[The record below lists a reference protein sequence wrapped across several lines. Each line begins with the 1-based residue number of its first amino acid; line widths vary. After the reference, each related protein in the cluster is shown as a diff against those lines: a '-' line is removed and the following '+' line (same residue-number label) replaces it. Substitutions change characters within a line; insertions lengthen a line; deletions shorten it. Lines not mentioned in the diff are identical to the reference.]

1 MSLDFSVFLPTGF
14 AQEFAAGADPAG
26 AYQQITDVAQ
36 AADELG
42 FHTLYVPDHLHPI
55 PSTQGLLFEAWSVIA
70 ALARDTHRVRLGQLV
85 TANSYR
91 NPALQAKIAS
101 TIDVISNGRLT
112 FGIGSGWYEPDY
124 LGYGYDFGTAG
135 DRLRRLDEA
144 VQVIRAFWTEDEV
157 TFNGRYYR
165 TAGGVNQPKGIQQ
178 PHIPLLIAGGGE
190 KVTLKIAARVRRRL
204 QHHRFPGDAR
214 TQIRHPSQALRKR
227 RPRLHHDP
235 PNSDDGVHPRLT
247 DEDAR
252 SQVPPGSEFA
262 FPGDLASYGLIG
274 TTETIHDRIAAYEA
288 SRSPRT
294 DHRLPPRP
302 PPPPVRHQLPPLTPE
317 GGRPPHQYPPARR
330 PATLNRPRSHPT
342 QPH

>member
-14 AQEFAAGADPAG
+14 AQEFTAGADPAA
-26 AYQQITDVAQ
+26 AYRQITDVAQ

-42 FHTLYVPDHLHPI
+42 FHTLYVPDHLHTI
-55 PSTQGLLFEAWSVIA
+55 PPSQGLLFEAWSVIA

-157 TFNGRYYR
+157 TFNGKYYR
-165 TAGGVNQPKGIQQ
+165 TAGGINQPKGIQQ

-190 KVTLKIAARVRRRL
+190 KVTLRIAA
-204 QHHRFPGDAR
+204 QYADACN
-214 TQIRHPSQALRKR
+214 IIESPEMLEHKYDILRKHCADVGRDYSTIR
-227 RPRLHHDP
+227 RTATTAYIL
-235 PNSDDGVHPRLT
+235 GTT
-247 DEDAR
+247 DEEAR
-252 SQVPPGSEFA
+252 SHIPPGSEFA
-262 FPGDLASYGLIG
+262 YPGNLASYGLIG
-274 TTETIHDRIAAYEA
+274 TPETIHQRIAAYEA
-288 SRSPRT
+288 AGVQE
-294 DHRLPPRP
+294 L
-302 PPPPVRHQLPPLTPE
+302 VIGFRHAPHLT
-317 GGRPPHQYPPARR
+317 QF
-330 PATLNRPRSHPT
+330 ATEFMN
-342 QPH
+342 